1 MGVLQWHSLI
11 ALNYVAKKAG
21 VKRGMQSFD
30 ALDVCPDMIF
40 VHVATIIVNDAQ
52 PQQAIS

>member
-1 MGVLQWHSLI
+1 MGVLQWQSLI
-11 ALNYVAKKAG
+11 ALNYIAKKAG